1 MKRRIWSKGITRVL
15 PFPVWG
21 RSSSSFFLLMIALGL
36 LLFSAFSPASLSGV
50 RAGATDF
57 FAPVLVTVSKPIQQ
71 AAGFVRNITGL
82 ASLQAENAHLQQENA
97 RLREWYQAALLLE
110 AENKSLK
117 QLLNVKIEPQNTYVT
132 SRIIA
137 DSGNTYV
144 KSLLADA
151 GRKDGVKKGQAVISG
166 DGLVGRVV
174 EDGDKA
180 SRILLITDINSR
192 VPILVENSSQHAI
205 MAGTNEDMPILQHVQ
220 QGSDIQDGARIVTS
234 GHGGIF
240 PQGLPVGR
248 VVDKDGVKHVKLFA
262 DVNKMVFVRIV
273 NKSEDSALQPG
284 G

>member
-1 MKRRIWSKGITRVL
+1 
-15 PFPVWG
+15 
-21 RSSSSFFLLMIALGL
+21 MIALGL
-36 LLFSAFSPASLSGV
+36 LLFSALRPAALSGV

-71 AAGFVRNITGL
+71 VAGFVRNITGL
-82 ASLQAENAHLQQENA
+82 AGLQAENAHLQQENA

-117 QLLNVKIEPQNTYVT
+117 QLLNVRLEPQHTYIT

-151 GRKDGVKKGQAVISG
+151 GRRDGVKKGQAVISG

-174 EDGDKA
+174 EDGEKA

-192 VPILVENSSQHAI
+192 VPILVENSNQHAI
-205 MAGTNEDMPILQHVQ
+205 MAGTNEDMPVLQHVQ

-273 NKSEDSALQPG
+273 NKSEDSGLQPG